1 MSMYKLL
8 LIDDE
13 QIILE
18 GLVQKIDWYGQRLEL
33 AASATN
39 GLSALRLVEELKPD
53 IVLTDIRMPG
63 MDGIE
68 LIKRLKEF
76 QPQLL
81 CIILSGY
88 GDFDYAKRA
97 IQYGVEAYL
106 LKPVKDA
113 ELNRTLAEIVDK
125 LEKRKL
131 EDGYVASLKNNYMK
145 QQQSMLSLSMTRL
158 ISGSALPED
167 LAQLPELLLAGAGY
181 AVLVDMDS
189 IKYPHLGFCEEEQSL
204 FHYGVLNII
213 ENCLSLHGV
222 QGVVFKHAFNRYEF
236 VALIASVSTRD
247 NSACWQE
254 AIAHIARYMRVR
266 VTVGVGTAVRQ
277 PTELARSY
285 TDARQASLN
294 KVLRGGGLVY
304 MYNPVSRHTDLHAFS
319 ANEQRMLV
327 HCLETH
333 NVKAIG
339 EWLLKKLRLLA
350 EDSAVQY
357 QELQQ
362 FIEQMLETLQQFHQ
376 KNGFDAAAD
385 NRPAV
390 LHRESDMEAIY
401 AELLQLCEQYA
412 LRPLDGS
419 RMTGEQIV
427 EEVIC
432 YIDQH
437 YNEDI
442 SLQWISATY
451 FIHANY
457 FSRIFK
463 EKAGVTLSEYILQT
477 RMKQAMHL
485 IKETSLQVKEIAQL
499 VGYEQ
504 PAYFSLI
511 FRKTFGVSPIQLR
524 GAK

>member
-1 MSMYKLL
+1 MYKLL

-13 QIILE
+13 QIILD
-18 GLVQKIDWYGQRLEL
+18 GLVQKIDWAGLRMEL
-33 AASATN
+33 AAAATN
-39 GLSALRLVEELKPD
+39 AVSALQLVIELKPD

-68 LIKRLKEF
+68 LIKRLKEL

-106 LKPVKDA
+106 LKPIKDA
-113 ELNRTLAEIVDK
+113 ELNRTLAEMVGK
-125 LEKRKL
+125 LERKKL
-131 EDGYVASLKNNYMK
+131 EESYVSGLRKNYLK
-145 QQQSMLSLSMTRL
+145 QQQSMLSFSLTRL
-158 ISGSALPED
+158 ISGSPLPED
-167 LAQLPELLLAGAGY
+167 LVQLPEWLLAGAGY

-189 IKYPHLGFCEEEQSL
+189 IEYPHLGFREEEQSL
-204 FHYGVLNII
+204 FYYGILNII

-222 QGVVFKHAFNRYEF
+222 QSVVFKHAFNRYEF
-236 VALIASVSTRD
+236 VALIASVTSRD
-247 NSACWQE
+247 NATCWQE
-254 AIAHIARYMRVR
+254 AIAHIGRYMRVR
-266 VTVGVGTAVRQ
+266 VTVGVGTAVRH
-277 PTELARSY
+277 PADLGRSY
-285 TDARQASLN
+285 TEARQASLN
-294 KVLRGGGLVY
+294 KVLRGGGVVY
-304 MYNPVSRHTDLHAFS
+304 RYKPVSHHTDRHVLS
-319 ANEQRMLV
+319 ADEQRMLV

-333 NVKAIG
+333 KVKAIG
-339 EWLLKKLRLLA
+339 DWLLKRLRMLA
-350 EDSAVQY
+350 EDSAVRY

-362 FIEQMLETLQQFHQ
+362 FIKQILETLQLFRQ
-376 KNGFDAAAD
+376 KNGFDAAMEDRSAI
-385 NRPAV
+385 

-401 AELLQLCEQYA
+401 AELLQLFEHFA
-412 LRPLDGS
+412 LRPLAGS
-419 RMTGEQIV
+419 RLTGEQIV
-427 EEVIC
+427 EEVIR
-432 YIDQH
+432 YIEQH

-451 FIHANY
+451 YIHANY

-485 IKETSLQVKEIAQL
+485 IKETPLQVKEIAQL

-511 FRKTFGVSPIQLR
+511 FRKTFGISPIQLR